1 MEADT
6 LSGLEDL
13 VLNQELSPEEYF
25 TIVMFNCENNLT
37 TAKKAIG
44 KVLIK
49 LPEESP
55 TYLSLK
61 VLYDE
66 LFQESQAKNSSA
78 EETEANFNQLSIND
92 EVKSENKKKR
102 NKKKKKTN
110 SNSNSESEPV
120 ILWFRRDLRLYDN
133 PALFKAAYDSQG
145 QERPVIPVFIWSENE
160 EKDRMNNG
168 GAVKVWLK
176 RALDELN
183 KSLSNHYN
191 SRLILKS
198 GRSSEQILLDLI
210 QETGAKTVVWT
221 ALYEPWILKRDQ
233 NIESTLKAKG
243 IEVHVEHSYLLHR
256 PDEIQVCDA
265 TRGIG
270 SVTHFMECC
279 KKTESK
285 TSIGKPIDAPSL
297 LKTPETWPKSLTLD
311 QMKLYVKPVR
321 KDGTEV
327 DWAAQINSR

>member
-13 VLNQELSPEEYF
+13 VLNQELSPDEYF

-37 TAKKAIG
+37 TAKKAIE
-44 KVLIK
+44 KVLQK
-49 LPEESP
+49 LPQESP

-66 LFQESQAKNSSA
+66 LFQESQESQAKSSS
-78 EETEANFNQLSIND
+78 EETETNFNQLSIND
-92 EVKSENKKKR
+92 EVKTEKKQRKK
-102 NKKKKKTN
+102 KKKKKTG
-110 SNSNSESEPV
+110 SSLNSESEPV

-160 EKDRMNNG
+160 EKGRMNNG

-198 GRSSEQILLDLI
+198 GKSSEQIFYSFV
-210 QETGAKTVVWT
+210 T
-221 ALYEPWILKRDQ
+221 
-233 NIESTLKAKG
+233 
-243 IEVHVEHSYLLHR
+243 YLH
-256 PDEIQVCDA
+256 
-265 TRGIG
+265 
-270 SVTHFMECC
+270 
-279 KKTESK
+279 
-285 TSIGKPIDAPSL
+285 
-297 LKTPETWPKSLTLD
+297 
-311 QMKLYVKPVR
+311 
-321 KDGTEV
+321 
-327 DWAAQINSR
+327 